1 MARMSTAL
9 LEIKKYQTIQS
20 NEIQAVL
27 GVWFWRNTTRMGN
40 TVSFCTSKM
49 GANCGIIAKLISC
62 DVLAQTAKRWVSE
75 SVVPRL
81 INLFQQ
87 QCHIRFLV
95 TVHVNGKH
103 AWRKQNL
110 TLPRYKSNS
119 IFTTEDNPSPSQG
132 AVILECEK
140 KLTKHDW
147 VVSSFCRLYYRNI
160 SH

>member
-27 GVWFWRNTTRMGN
+27 GVWFWRNTSRMGN
-40 TVSFCTSKM
+40 TVSFCKSKM
-49 GANCGIIAKLISC
+49 GANCGIIADIMWRTGTDSKEMSFWKCCSAFNQFIPK
-62 DVLAQTAKRWVSE
+62 QY
-75 SVVPRL
+75 
-81 INLFQQ
+81 
-87 QCHIRFLV
+87 HIRFLV
-95 TVHVNGKH
+95 TVHVNGKD
-103 AWRKQNL
+103 AWKKQNL
-110 TLPRYKSNS
+110 TLPRYKGNS